1 MSLPLSLCVRFSNL
15 PQVLNAT
22 HKPGPHLRHSVH
34 LRITIICP
42 SLPNSQVLNASSKP
56 DLIRATL
63 STLHAF
69 LSWVP
74 LGYIF
79 ESNVTEV
86 GCTGQKDMWRFAVVW
101 GCAGW
106 GAASCTHALS

>member
-1 MSLPLSLCVRFSNL
+1 MVLRCPAL
-15 PQVLNAT
+15 PQLHAAPTATYLCCPVL
-22 HKPGPHLRHSVH
+22 
-34 LRITIICP
+34 
-42 SLPNSQVLNASSKP
+42 QVLNASTKP

-86 GCTGQKDMWRFAVVW
+86 WLLTSF
-101 GCAGW
+101 
-106 GAASCTHALS
+106 